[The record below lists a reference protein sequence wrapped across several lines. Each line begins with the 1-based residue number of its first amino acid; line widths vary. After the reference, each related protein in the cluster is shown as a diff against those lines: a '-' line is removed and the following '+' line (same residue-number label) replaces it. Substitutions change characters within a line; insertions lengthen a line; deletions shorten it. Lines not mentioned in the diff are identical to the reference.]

1 MSENC
6 RHCGKEIDRG
16 MIVCA
21 DCRSLAGEKKKTGR
35 IWAFSILFSAVL
47 LFLTG
52 LMVWHGGFGGW
63 SLPFADLWGKP
74 VAVINGES
82 IPRKEF
88 KARMMSVKSAIE
100 RQHGKNIFTG
110 ERGEA
115 LLGALAQEVLDGMLE
130 ERLVAQE
137 ARKLKVEIRQAQVEG
152 EVQKISK
159 EMYGNREKF
168 QAGLREDG
176 ISPDE
181 LKTQVYNLL
190 LYKALRE
197 AKTPRGADPEVSFN
211 AWLIQAKQ
219 RAELVVYETGNRGSG
234 ASFSGG
240 SCCAPSGPSGEPN
253 ASSGKG
259 GSLDPRTE
267 NEAKRAASGG
277 SCCAPGGPSGGPGA
291 SSGRDGPMDSQTE
304 SEAKKAALEAFQKGH
319 PADQGVSARVTDYGC
334 HIQVDIQKEGKVVK
348 SYSYQ
353 GGKAFEI
360 S

>member
-6 RHCGKEIDRG
+6 RHCGKEIGREG
-16 MIVCA
+16 IFCA
-21 DCRSLAGEKKKTGR
+21 ECRSLAGEKKKTGR
-35 IWAFSILFSAVL
+35 IWVFSILFSAVL

-52 LMVWHGGFGGW
+52 LMVWHGGFGSW
-63 SLPFADLWGKP
+63 SLPLADLWGKP
-74 VAVINGES
+74 AAVINGEA

-88 KARMMSVKSAIE
+88 KARMMSVKSAIQ

-115 LLGALAQEVLDGMLE
+115 LLGALAEEVLDGMME

-137 ARKLKVEIRQAQVEG
+137 ARRLKVEIRQDRVEG
-152 EVQKISK
+152 EVQRISK
-159 EMYGNREKF
+159 EMYGDREKF
-168 QAGLREDG
+168 HAGLREDG

-181 LKTQVYNLL
+181 LKTHIHNLL

-197 AKTPRGADPEVSFN
+197 AKTPMGADPEVSFN

-219 RAELVVYETGNRGSG
+219 KAELVVYETGNRGSA

-240 SCCAPSGPSGEPN
+240 SCCAPSGPSAG
-253 ASSGKG
+253 SS
-259 GSLDPRTE
+259 
-267 NEAKRAASGG
+267 A
-277 SCCAPGGPSGGPGA
+277 PSGRGGA
-291 SSGRDGPMDSQTE
+291 LDSQTE
-304 SEAKKAALEAFQKGH
+304 NEAKKAALEAFQKGN
-319 PADQGVSARVTDYGC
+319 PAEQGMSARVTDYGC
-334 HIQVDIQKEGKVVK
+334 HIQVDIQKEGKIVK